1 MRWRPPKTQKIKSFP
16 ALVKPKRGETIVF
29 SWITFKSRAPSR
41 QCQRQSDE
49 RSGDRENDEGEKD
62 AVRFEAHGLWRIQ
75 GHGRRLE
82 INVAQAGCSSGF
94 SPGRVILSKWNQP
107 TLAGE
112 DFATLLLSF

>member
-1 MRWRPPKTQKIKSFP
+1 MKDP
-16 ALVKPKRGETIVF
+16 AIAKMMK
-29 SWITFKSRAPSR
+29 
-41 QCQRQSDE
+41 
-49 RSGDRENDEGEKD
+49 EKN
-62 AVRFEAHGLWRIQ
+62 ALRFEAHGLWRIQ

-94 SPGRVILSKWNQP
+94 SPGRVILSEWNQP